1 MNGIDEKLD
10 AKKDEAPTIDSWEA
24 AFAALE
30 QRNKKEPEET
40 PAGRDGQPDAG
51 ESGQAEGTSGSDV
64 EPMAEGQSDDAQL
77 DGADTGGSGAADGAA
92 GETVS
97 EFDYSAEE
105 VNETISSIESSIE
118 DQAVSD
124 VANAM
129 KASGKIRVTRDGK
142 LGASINDPDIYTKD
156 EDGVPTYINPE
167 TGRPFT
173 GDNPRAQAKQWVDDY
188 NAELEQAFNKIAK
201 QRIDELK
208 KEKEPIVRT
217 LKFAETYKKLN
228 DVQRDMLDSLIEDY
242 EVKDEDGKSYWLK
255 GLEYDILVTYDKPRG
270 GLSILPQF
278 LKKVQGGY
286 VYLAMWDL
294 MNDYVLRSSAIGLIS
309 YPTTDGIYLVDNGV
323 WMGEISGFIFGVYD
337 SQDEEASFMGYTDAV
352 AAIRLIK
359 KTIEE

>member
-10 AKKDEAPTIDSWEA
+10 AKKDEAPAIDSWEA

-40 PAGRDGQPDAG
+40 PANRDGQPDAG
-51 ESGQAEGTSGSDV
+51 ESGQAEGTGGSDA
-64 EPMAEGQSDDAQL
+64 EPMVEGQSDDAQL
-77 DGADTGGSGAADGAA
+77 DGTDAGGSGAADGAA

-208 KEKEPIVRT
+208 KENEPIVRT

-242 EVKDEDGKSYWLK
+242 EVKDEEGNAIGYSCDLDKALAQVNRQIAKLTERGKALHPK
-255 GLEYDILVTYDKPRG
+255 QEKPAPTEPALDMPQSTG
-270 GLSILPQF
+270 SSENKPPQF
-278 LKKVQGGY
+278 KS
-286 VYLAMWDL
+286 LAEAMSW
-294 MNDYVLRSSAIGLIS
+294 
-309 YPTTDGIYLVDNGV
+309 
-323 WMGEISGFIFGVYD
+323 
-337 SQDEEASFMGYTDAV
+337 SQDQMLKQRKG
-352 AAIRLIK
+352 R
-359 KTIEE
+359 

>member
-1 MNGIDEKLD
+1 MDGIDEKLD

-40 PAGRDGQPDAG
+40 PADRDGQPNAG
-51 ESGQAEGTSGSDV
+51 ESGQAESTSGSDA
-64 EPMAEGQSDDAQL
+64 EPVAEGQSNDAQL
-77 DGADTGGSGAADGAA
+77 DGTDVGGSSAVDGAA

-208 KEKEPIVRT
+208 KENEPIVRT

-228 DVQRDMLDSLIEDY
+228 DVQRDMFDSLIEDY
-242 EVKDEDGKSYWLK
+242 EVKDEDGNAIGYSCDL
-255 GLEYDILVTYDKPRG
+255 DKALAQVNRQIAKLTERG
-270 GLSILPQF
+270 KALHPKQEKPAPTEPALDMPQSTGSSENKPPQF
-278 LKKVQGGY
+278 KSLAEAMSWSQDQMLKKG
-286 VYLAMWDL
+286 
-294 MNDYVLRSSAIGLIS
+294 R
-309 YPTTDGIYLVDNGV
+309 
-323 WMGEISGFIFGVYD
+323 
-337 SQDEEASFMGYTDAV
+337 
-352 AAIRLIK
+352 K
-359 KTIEE
+359 

>member
-1 MNGIDEKLD
+1 MDGIDEKLD
-10 AKKDEAPTIDSWEA
+10 AKKDEAPAIDSWEA

-40 PAGRDGQPDAG
+40 PANRDGQPDAG
-51 ESGQAEGTSGSDV
+51 ESGQAEGTSGSDA
-64 EPMAEGQSDDAQL
+64 EPVAEGQSDDAQL
-77 DGADTGGSGAADGAA
+77 DGTDTGGSGAVDGAA

-242 EVKDEDGKSYWLK
+242 EVKDEEGNAIGYSCDLDKALAQVNRQIAKLTERGKALHPK
-255 GLEYDILVTYDKPRG
+255 QEKPAPTEPALDMPQSTG
-270 GLSILPQF
+270 SSENKPPQF
-278 LKKVQGGY
+278 KSL
-286 VYLAMWDL
+286 
-294 MNDYVLRSSAIGLIS
+294 
-309 YPTTDGIYLVDNGV
+309 
-323 WMGEISGFIFGVYD
+323 
-337 SQDEEASFMGYTDAV
+337 EEAMEWSQNQQLKQRKG
-352 AAIRLIK
+352 R
-359 KTIEE
+359 

>member
-30 QRNKKEPEET
+30 QRNKKESEET
-40 PAGRDGQPDAG
+40 PADRDGQPDAG
-51 ESGQAEGTSGSDV
+51 ESGQAEDTSGSDA
-64 EPMAEGQSDDAQL
+64 EPVAEGQSDDAQL
-77 DGADTGGSGAADGAA
+77 DGTDTGGGSAVDGAA

-242 EVKDEDGKSYWLK
+242 EVKDEDGNAIGYSCDL
-255 GLEYDILVTYDKPRG
+255 DKALAQVNRQISKLTERG
-270 GLSILPQF
+270 KALHPKQEKPAPTEPALDMPQSTGSSENKPPQF
-278 LKKVQGGY
+278 KSL
-286 VYLAMWDL
+286 
-294 MNDYVLRSSAIGLIS
+294 
-309 YPTTDGIYLVDNGV
+309 
-323 WMGEISGFIFGVYD
+323 
-337 SQDEEASFMGYTDAV
+337 EEAMEWSQNQQLKQRKG
-352 AAIRLIK
+352 R
-359 KTIEE
+359 

>member
-1 MNGIDEKLD
+1 MDGIAENLD
-10 AKKDEAPTIDSWEA
+10 AKKDEAPAIDSWEA

-40 PAGRDGQPDAG
+40 PADRDGQPDAG
-51 ESGQAEGTSGSDV
+51 ESGQAEGTSGSDA
-64 EPMAEGQSDDAQL
+64 EPVAEGQSDDAQL
-77 DGADTGGSGAADGAA
+77 DGADAGGSSAADGTT

-97 EFDYSAEE
+97 EFDYSTEE
-105 VNETISSIESSIE
+105 VNETISSIVSSIE

-242 EVKDEDGKSYWLK
+242 EVKDEDGNAIGYSCDL
-255 GLEYDILVTYDKPRG
+255 DKALAQVNRQISKLTERG
-270 GLSILPQF
+270 KALHPKQEKPAPTEPALDMPQSTGSSENKPPQF
-278 LKKVQGGY
+278 KNLAEAMSWSQDQMLKKG
-286 VYLAMWDL
+286 
-294 MNDYVLRSSAIGLIS
+294 R
-309 YPTTDGIYLVDNGV
+309 
-323 WMGEISGFIFGVYD
+323 
-337 SQDEEASFMGYTDAV
+337 
-352 AAIRLIK
+352 K
-359 KTIEE
+359 

>member
-1 MNGIDEKLD
+1 MDGIDEKLD
-10 AKKDEAPTIDSWEA
+10 AKKDEAPAIDSWEA

-40 PAGRDGQPDAG
+40 PASRDGQPDAG
-51 ESGQAEGTSGSDV
+51 ESGQAESTSGSDA
-64 EPMAEGQSDDAQL
+64 EPVAEGQSDDAQL

-208 KEKEPIVRT
+208 KENEPIVRT

-242 EVKDEDGKSYWLK
+242 EVKDEDGNAIGYSCDL
-255 GLEYDILVTYDKPRG
+255 DKALAQVNRQIAKLTERG
-270 GLSILPQF
+270 KALHPKQEKPAPTEPALDMPQSTGSSENKPPQF
-278 LKKVQGGY
+278 KSLAEAMSWSQDQMLKKG
-286 VYLAMWDL
+286 
-294 MNDYVLRSSAIGLIS
+294 R
-309 YPTTDGIYLVDNGV
+309 
-323 WMGEISGFIFGVYD
+323 
-337 SQDEEASFMGYTDAV
+337 
-352 AAIRLIK
+352 K
-359 KTIEE
+359 

>member
-1 MNGIDEKLD
+1 MNGIDENLD

-40 PAGRDGQPDAG
+40 PANRDGQPDAG
-51 ESGQAEGTSGSDV
+51 EPGQAEGISGSDA
-64 EPMAEGQSDDAQL
+64 EPVAEGQSDDAQL
-77 DGADTGGSGAADGAA
+77 DGTDAGGSGAADGTA

-118 DQAVSD
+118 DQAISD

-208 KEKEPIVRT
+208 KENEPIVRT

-242 EVKDEDGKSYWLK
+242 EVKDEDGNAIGYNCDL
-255 GLEYDILVTYDKPRG
+255 DKALAQVNRQIAKLTERG
-270 GLSILPQF
+270 KALHPKQEKPAPTEPALDMPQSTGSSENKPPQF
-278 LKKVQGGY
+278 KSLAEAMSWSQDQMLKKG
-286 VYLAMWDL
+286 
-294 MNDYVLRSSAIGLIS
+294 R
-309 YPTTDGIYLVDNGV
+309 
-323 WMGEISGFIFGVYD
+323 
-337 SQDEEASFMGYTDAV
+337 
-352 AAIRLIK
+352 K
-359 KTIEE
+359 

>member
-1 MNGIDEKLD
+1 
-10 AKKDEAPTIDSWEA
+10 
-24 AFAALE
+24 
-30 QRNKKEPEET
+30 
-40 PAGRDGQPDAG
+40 
-51 ESGQAEGTSGSDV
+51 
-64 EPMAEGQSDDAQL
+64 MAEGQSDDAQL
-77 DGADTGGSGAADGAA
+77 DGTDAGGSGVADGAA

-242 EVKDEDGKSYWLK
+242 EVKDEDG
-255 GLEYDILVTYDKPRG
+255 
-270 GLSILPQF
+270 
-278 LKKVQGGY
+278 
-286 VYLAMWDL
+286 
-294 MNDYVLRSSAIGLIS
+294 NAIGYSCDLDKALAQVNRQIS
-309 YPTTDGIYLVDNGV
+309 KLPERGKALRPKQEKTAPTEPALDMPQSTGASENKPPEFKSLAEAMS
-323 WMGEISGFIFGVYD
+323 W
-337 SQDEEASFMGYTDAV
+337 SQDQMLKQRKG
-352 AAIRLIK
+352 R
-359 KTIEE
+359 

>member
-1 MNGIDEKLD
+1 MNGIDENLD

-40 PAGRDGQPDAG
+40 PADRDGQPDAG
-51 ESGQAEGTSGSDV
+51 ESGQAEGTSGSDA
-64 EPMAEGQSDDAQL
+64 EPVAEGQSDDAQL
-77 DGADTGGSGAADGAA
+77 DGTDAGGSSAVDGAA

-208 KEKEPIVRT
+208 KENEPIVRT

-242 EVKDEDGKSYWLK
+242 EVKDEEGNAIGYSCDLDKALAQVNRQIAKLTERGKALHPK
-255 GLEYDILVTYDKPRG
+255 QEKPAPTEPALDMPQSTG
-270 GLSILPQF
+270 SSENKPPQF
-278 LKKVQGGY
+278 KSLAEAMEWSQNQQLKQRKG
-286 VYLAMWDL
+286 
-294 MNDYVLRSSAIGLIS
+294 R
-309 YPTTDGIYLVDNGV
+309 
-323 WMGEISGFIFGVYD
+323 
-337 SQDEEASFMGYTDAV
+337 
-352 AAIRLIK
+352 
-359 KTIEE
+359 

>member
-10 AKKDEAPTIDSWEA
+10 AKKDEAPAIDSWEA

-51 ESGQAEGTSGSDV
+51 ESGQAEGTSGSDA
-64 EPMAEGQSDDAQL
+64 EPVAEGQSDDAQL
-77 DGADTGGSGAADGAA
+77 DGTDTGGSGAVDGTA

-242 EVKDEDGKSYWLK
+242 EVKDEDGNAIGYSCDL
-255 GLEYDILVTYDKPRG
+255 DKALAQVNRQISKLTERG
-270 GLSILPQF
+270 KALRPKQEKPAPTEPALDMPQSTGSSENKPPQF
-278 LKKVQGGY
+278 KSLAEAMSWSQDQMLKKG
-286 VYLAMWDL
+286 
-294 MNDYVLRSSAIGLIS
+294 R
-309 YPTTDGIYLVDNGV
+309 
-323 WMGEISGFIFGVYD
+323 
-337 SQDEEASFMGYTDAV
+337 
-352 AAIRLIK
+352 K
-359 KTIEE
+359 

>member
-10 AKKDEAPTIDSWEA
+10 AKKDEAPAIDSWEA

-40 PAGRDGQPDAG
+40 PADRDGQPDAG
-51 ESGQAEGTSGSDV
+51 GSGEAESTSGSDA
-64 EPMAEGQSDDAQL
+64 EPVAEGQSDDAQL
-77 DGADTGGSGAADGAA
+77 DDTDTGGSGAVDGAA
-92 GETVS
+92 EETVS

-208 KEKEPIVRT
+208 KENEPIVRT
-217 LKFAETYKKLN
+217 LKFAEAYKKLN

-242 EVKDEDGKSYWLK
+242 EVKDEDGNAIGYSCDL
-255 GLEYDILVTYDKPRG
+255 DKALAQVNRQISKLTERG
-270 GLSILPQF
+270 KALHHKQEKPEPTEPALDMPQSTGSSENKPPQF
-278 LKKVQGGY
+278 KSLAEAMSWSQDQMLKKG
-286 VYLAMWDL
+286 
-294 MNDYVLRSSAIGLIS
+294 R
-309 YPTTDGIYLVDNGV
+309 
-323 WMGEISGFIFGVYD
+323 
-337 SQDEEASFMGYTDAV
+337 
-352 AAIRLIK
+352 K
-359 KTIEE
+359 

>member
-1 MNGIDEKLD
+1 MNGVDEKLD
-10 AKKDEAPTIDSWEA
+10 AKKDEAPAIDSWEA

-40 PAGRDGQPDAG
+40 PADRDGQPDAG
-51 ESGQAEGTSGSDV
+51 GSGEAEGTSGSDA
-64 EPMAEGQSDDAQL
+64 EPVAEGQSDDAQL
-77 DGADTGGSGAADGAA
+77 DGTDAGGSGAVDGAA

-156 EDGVPTYINPE
+156 DDGVPTYINPE

-208 KEKEPIVRT
+208 KENEPIVRT

-242 EVKDEDGKSYWLK
+242 EVKDEDGNAIGYSCDL
-255 GLEYDILVTYDKPRG
+255 DKALAQVNRQISKLTERG
-270 GLSILPQF
+270 KALHPKQEKPAPTEPALDMPQSTGSSENKPPQF
-278 LKKVQGGY
+278 KSLEEAMSWSQDQMLKKG
-286 VYLAMWDL
+286 
-294 MNDYVLRSSAIGLIS
+294 R
-309 YPTTDGIYLVDNGV
+309 
-323 WMGEISGFIFGVYD
+323 
-337 SQDEEASFMGYTDAV
+337 
-352 AAIRLIK
+352 K
-359 KTIEE
+359 

>member
-10 AKKDEAPTIDSWEA
+10 AKKDEAPAIDSWEA

-40 PAGRDGQPDAG
+40 PADRDGQPDSG
-51 ESGQAEGTSGSDV
+51 ESGQAEGTSGSDA
-64 EPMAEGQSDDAQL
+64 EPVAQGQSDDAQL
-77 DGADTGGSGAADGAA
+77 DGTDAGRSGAADGAA

-242 EVKDEDGKSYWLK
+242 EVKDEDGNAIGYSCDL
-255 GLEYDILVTYDKPRG
+255 DKALAQVNRQISKLTERG
-270 GLSILPQF
+270 KALHPKQEKPAPTEPALDMPQSTGSSENKPPQF
-278 LKKVQGGY
+278 KSL
-286 VYLAMWDL
+286 
-294 MNDYVLRSSAIGLIS
+294 
-309 YPTTDGIYLVDNGV
+309 
-323 WMGEISGFIFGVYD
+323 
-337 SQDEEASFMGYTDAV
+337 EEAMEWSQNQQLKQRKG
-352 AAIRLIK
+352 R
-359 KTIEE
+359 

>member
-1 MNGIDEKLD
+1 MDGIDEKLD
-10 AKKDEAPTIDSWEA
+10 AKKDEAPAIDSWEA
-24 AFAALE
+24 AFAVLE

-40 PAGRDGQPDAG
+40 PADRDGQPDAG
-51 ESGQAEGTSGSDV
+51 ESGQAEGTSGSDA
-64 EPMAEGQSDDAQL
+64 EPVAEGQSDDAQL
-77 DGADTGGSGAADGAA
+77 DGADVGGGSVVDGAA

-242 EVKDEDGKSYWLK
+242 EVKDEDGNAIGYSCDL
-255 GLEYDILVTYDKPRG
+255 DKALAQVNRQISKLTERG
-270 GLSILPQF
+270 KALHPKQEKPAPTEPALDMPQSTGSSENKPPQF
-278 LKKVQGGY
+278 KSLAEAMEWSQNQQLKQRKG
-286 VYLAMWDL
+286 
-294 MNDYVLRSSAIGLIS
+294 R
-309 YPTTDGIYLVDNGV
+309 
-323 WMGEISGFIFGVYD
+323 
-337 SQDEEASFMGYTDAV
+337 
-352 AAIRLIK
+352 
-359 KTIEE
+359 

>member
-1 MNGIDEKLD
+1 MDGIDEKLD

-40 PAGRDGQPDAG
+40 PADRDGQPNAG
-51 ESGQAEGTSGSDV
+51 ESGQAEGTSGSDA
-64 EPMAEGQSDDAQL
+64 EPMAQGQSDDAQL
-77 DGADTGGSGAADGAA
+77 DGTDAGGSSVADGAA

-208 KEKEPIVRT
+208 KENEPIVRT

-242 EVKDEDGKSYWLK
+242 EVKDEDGNAIGYSCDL
-255 GLEYDILVTYDKPRG
+255 DKALAQINRQIAKLTERG
-270 GLSILPQF
+270 KALHPKQEKPAPIEPALDMPQSTGSSENKPPQF
-278 LKKVQGGY
+278 KSLEE
-286 VYLAMWDL
+286 AMAW
-294 MNDYVLRSSAIGLIS
+294 
-309 YPTTDGIYLVDNGV
+309 
-323 WMGEISGFIFGVYD
+323 
-337 SQDEEASFMGYTDAV
+337 SQDQQLKQRKG
-352 AAIRLIK
+352 R
-359 KTIEE
+359 

>member
-1 MNGIDEKLD
+1 MDGIDEKLD
-10 AKKDEAPTIDSWEA
+10 AKKDEAPAIDSWEA

-30 QRNKKEPEET
+30 QRNKKESEET
-40 PAGRDGQPDAG
+40 TANRDGQLDAG
-51 ESGQAEGTSGSDV
+51 ESGQTEGTSGSDA
-64 EPMAEGQSDDAQL
+64 EPVAEGQSDDAQL
-77 DGADTGGSGAADGAA
+77 DGTNAGGSGAADGAA

-105 VNETISSIESSIE
+105 VNEPLSSIESSIE

-208 KEKEPIVRT
+208 KENEPIVRT

-242 EVKDEDGKSYWLK
+242 EVKDEDG
-255 GLEYDILVTYDKPRG
+255 
-270 GLSILPQF
+270 
-278 LKKVQGGY
+278 
-286 VYLAMWDL
+286 
-294 MNDYVLRSSAIGLIS
+294 NAIGYSCDLDKALAQVNRQIS
-309 YPTTDGIYLVDNGV
+309 KLTERGKALHPKQEKPAPTEPALDMPQSTGSSENKPPEFKSLAEAMA
-323 WMGEISGFIFGVYD
+323 W
-337 SQDEEASFMGYTDAV
+337 SQDQMLKQRKG
-352 AAIRLIK
+352 R
-359 KTIEE
+359 

>member
-1 MNGIDEKLD
+1 MDGIDEKLD
-10 AKKDEAPTIDSWEA
+10 AKKDEAPAIDSWEA

-40 PAGRDGQPDAG
+40 PADRDGQPDTG
-51 ESGQAEGTSGSDV
+51 ESGQAEGTSGSDA
-64 EPMAEGQSDDAQL
+64 EPVAEGQSDDAQL
-77 DGADTGGSGAADGAA
+77 DGTNTGGSSAVDGAA

-105 VNETISSIESSIE
+105 VTETISSIESSIE

-242 EVKDEDGKSYWLK
+242 EVKDEDGNAIGYSCDL
-255 GLEYDILVTYDKPRG
+255 DKALAQVNRQISKLTERG
-270 GLSILPQF
+270 KALHPKQEKPAPTEPALDMPQSTGSSENKPPQF
-278 LKKVQGGY
+278 KSLAEAMSWSQDQMLKKGGK
-286 VYLAMWDL
+286 
-294 MNDYVLRSSAIGLIS
+294 R
-309 YPTTDGIYLVDNGV
+309 
-323 WMGEISGFIFGVYD
+323 
-337 SQDEEASFMGYTDAV
+337 
-352 AAIRLIK
+352 
-359 KTIEE
+359 

>member
-10 AKKDEAPTIDSWEA
+10 AKKDEAPAIDSWEA

-51 ESGQAEGTSGSDV
+51 GSGEAEGTSGSDA
-64 EPMAEGQSDDAQL
+64 EPVAEGQSDDAQL
-77 DGADTGGSGAADGAA
+77 DGTDAGGSGAVDGAA

-242 EVKDEDGKSYWLK
+242 EVKDEDGNAIGYGCDL
-255 GLEYDILVTYDKPRG
+255 DKALAQVNRQIAKLTERG
-270 GLSILPQF
+270 KALHPKQEKPAPTEPSLDMPQSTGSSENKPPQF
-278 LKKVQGGY
+278 KSLAEAMSWSQDQMLKKG
-286 VYLAMWDL
+286 
-294 MNDYVLRSSAIGLIS
+294 R
-309 YPTTDGIYLVDNGV
+309 
-323 WMGEISGFIFGVYD
+323 
-337 SQDEEASFMGYTDAV
+337 
-352 AAIRLIK
+352 K
-359 KTIEE
+359 

>member
-10 AKKDEAPTIDSWEA
+10 AKKDEAPAIDSWEA

-30 QRNKKEPEET
+30 QRNKKESEET
-40 PAGRDGQPDAG
+40 PADRDGQSDAG
-51 ESGQAEGTSGSDV
+51 ESGQSEGTSGSDA
-64 EPMAEGQSDDAQL
+64 EPVAEGQSDDAQL
-77 DGADTGGSGAADGAA
+77 DGTDTGGSGAADGAA

-242 EVKDEDGKSYWLK
+242 EVKDQDGNAIGYSCDL
-255 GLEYDILVTYDKPRG
+255 DKALAQVNRQISKLTERG
-270 GLSILPQF
+270 KALHPKQEKPAPTEPALDMPQSTGSSENKPPQF
-278 LKKVQGGY
+278 KS
-286 VYLAMWDL
+286 LAEAMSW
-294 MNDYVLRSSAIGLIS
+294 
-309 YPTTDGIYLVDNGV
+309 
-323 WMGEISGFIFGVYD
+323 
-337 SQDEEASFMGYTDAV
+337 SQDQMLKQRKG
-352 AAIRLIK
+352 R
-359 KTIEE
+359 

>member
-1 MNGIDEKLD
+1 MDGIDEKLD
-10 AKKDEAPTIDSWEA
+10 AKKDEAPAIDSWEA

-40 PAGRDGQPDAG
+40 PADRDEQPDAG
-51 ESGQAEGTSGSDV
+51 ESGQAEGTSGSDA
-64 EPMAEGQSDDAQL
+64 EPVVEGQSNDAQL
-77 DGADTGGSGAADGAA
+77 DGTDAGGSGAVDGAA

-105 VNETISSIESSIE
+105 VNETISTIESSIE

-188 NAELEQAFNKIAK
+188 NAELEQAFNKIAQ

-208 KEKEPIVRT
+208 KENEPIVRT

-242 EVKDEDGKSYWLK
+242 EVKDEDGNAIGYSCDL
-255 GLEYDILVTYDKPRG
+255 DKALAQVNRQISKLTERG
-270 GLSILPQF
+270 KALHPKQEKPAPTEPSLDMPQSTGSSENKPPQF
-278 LKKVQGGY
+278 KSLAEAMSWSQDQMLKKG
-286 VYLAMWDL
+286 
-294 MNDYVLRSSAIGLIS
+294 R
-309 YPTTDGIYLVDNGV
+309 
-323 WMGEISGFIFGVYD
+323 
-337 SQDEEASFMGYTDAV
+337 
-352 AAIRLIK
+352 K
-359 KTIEE
+359 

>member
-10 AKKDEAPTIDSWEA
+10 AKKDEAPAIDSWEA

-40 PAGRDGQPDAG
+40 SASRDGQLDAG
-51 ESGQAEGTSGSDV
+51 ESGQAEGTSGSDAESV
-64 EPMAEGQSDDAQL
+64 AEGQSDDAQL
-77 DGADTGGSGAADGAA
+77 DGADAGGSGAVDGAA

-124 VANAM
+124 VASAM

-188 NAELEQAFNKIAK
+188 NAELEQAFNKIAE
-201 QRIDELK
+201 QRINELK

-242 EVKDEDGKSYWLK
+242 EVKDEDGNAIGYSCDL
-255 GLEYDILVTYDKPRG
+255 DKALAQVNRQISKLTERG
-270 GLSILPQF
+270 KALHPKQEKPAPTEPALDMPQSTGSSENKPPQF
-278 LKKVQGGY
+278 KSL
-286 VYLAMWDL
+286 
-294 MNDYVLRSSAIGLIS
+294 
-309 YPTTDGIYLVDNGV
+309 
-323 WMGEISGFIFGVYD
+323 
-337 SQDEEASFMGYTDAV
+337 EEAMEWSQNQQLKQRKG
-352 AAIRLIK
+352 R
-359 KTIEE
+359 

>member
-40 PAGRDGQPDAG
+40 PASRDGQPDAG
-51 ESGQAEGTSGSDV
+51 ESGQAEGTSGSDA
-64 EPMAEGQSDDAQL
+64 EPVAEGQSDDAQL
-77 DGADTGGSGAADGAA
+77 DGTNAGGSGAADGAA

-208 KEKEPIVRT
+208 KENEPIVRT

-242 EVKDEDGKSYWLK
+242 EVKDEDGNAIGYSCDL
-255 GLEYDILVTYDKPRG
+255 DKALAQVNRQISKLTERG
-270 GLSILPQF
+270 KALHPKQEKPAPTEPALDMPQSTGSSENKPPQF
-278 LKKVQGGY
+278 KSLAEAMSWSQDQMLKKG
-286 VYLAMWDL
+286 
-294 MNDYVLRSSAIGLIS
+294 R
-309 YPTTDGIYLVDNGV
+309 
-323 WMGEISGFIFGVYD
+323 
-337 SQDEEASFMGYTDAV
+337 
-352 AAIRLIK
+352 K
-359 KTIEE
+359 

>member
-1 MNGIDEKLD
+1 MNGIDENLD

-51 ESGQAEGTSGSDV
+51 ESGQAEGTSGSDA
-64 EPMAEGQSDDAQL
+64 EPVAEGQSDDAQL
-77 DGADTGGSGAADGAA
+77 DGANAGGSGAVDGAA

-118 DQAVSD
+118 DQAISD

-242 EVKDEDGKSYWLK
+242 EVKDEDGNAIGYSCDL
-255 GLEYDILVTYDKPRG
+255 DKALAQVNRQISKLTERG
-270 GLSILPQF
+270 KALHPKQEKPAPTEPALDMPQSTGSSENKPPQF
-278 LKKVQGGY
+278 KSLAEAMSWSQDQMLKKG
-286 VYLAMWDL
+286 
-294 MNDYVLRSSAIGLIS
+294 R
-309 YPTTDGIYLVDNGV
+309 
-323 WMGEISGFIFGVYD
+323 
-337 SQDEEASFMGYTDAV
+337 
-352 AAIRLIK
+352 K
-359 KTIEE
+359 

>member
-10 AKKDEAPTIDSWEA
+10 AKKDEAPTIDSWET

-40 PAGRDGQPDAG
+40 PADRDGQSDAG
-51 ESGQAEGTSGSDV
+51 ESGQTEGTSGSNA
-64 EPMAEGQSDDAQL
+64 EPVAEGQSDDAQL
-77 DGADTGGSGAADGAA
+77 DGTDAGGSGAVDGAA

-97 EFDYSAEE
+97 EFDFSAEE

-156 EDGVPTYINPE
+156 EDGVPIYINPE

-188 NAELEQAFNKIAK
+188 NAELEQAFNKIAQ

-242 EVKDEDGKSYWLK
+242 EVKDEDGNAIGYSCDL
-255 GLEYDILVTYDKPRG
+255 DKALAQVNRQISKLTERG
-270 GLSILPQF
+270 KALHPKQEKPAPTEPALDMPQSTGSSENKPPQF
-278 LKKVQGGY
+278 KSLAEAMSWSQDQMLKKG
-286 VYLAMWDL
+286 
-294 MNDYVLRSSAIGLIS
+294 R
-309 YPTTDGIYLVDNGV
+309 
-323 WMGEISGFIFGVYD
+323 
-337 SQDEEASFMGYTDAV
+337 
-352 AAIRLIK
+352 K
-359 KTIEE
+359 

>member
-10 AKKDEAPTIDSWEA
+10 AKKDEAPAIDSWEA

-40 PAGRDGQPDAG
+40 PANRDGQPDAG
-51 ESGQAEGTSGSDV
+51 ESGQAEGTGGSDA
-64 EPMAEGQSDDAQL
+64 EPMVEGQSDDAQL
-77 DGADTGGSGAADGAA
+77 DGTDAGGSGAADGAA

-208 KEKEPIVRT
+208 KENEPIVRT

-242 EVKDEDGKSYWLK
+242 GVKDEEGNAIGYSCDLDKALAQVNRQIAKLTERGKALHPK
-255 GLEYDILVTYDKPRG
+255 QEKPAPTEPALDMPQSTG
-270 GLSILPQF
+270 SSENKPPQF
-278 LKKVQGGY
+278 KS
-286 VYLAMWDL
+286 LAEAMSW
-294 MNDYVLRSSAIGLIS
+294 
-309 YPTTDGIYLVDNGV
+309 
-323 WMGEISGFIFGVYD
+323 
-337 SQDEEASFMGYTDAV
+337 SQDQMLKQRKG
-352 AAIRLIK
+352 R
-359 KTIEE
+359 

>member
-10 AKKDEAPTIDSWEA
+10 AKKDEAPAIDSWEA

-40 PAGRDGQPDAG
+40 PANRDGQPDAEGSG
-51 ESGQAEGTSGSDV
+51 EAEGTSGSDA
-64 EPMAEGQSDDAQL
+64 EPVAEGQSDDAQL
-77 DGADTGGSGAADGAA
+77 DGTDAGGSGAVDGAA

-208 KEKEPIVRT
+208 REKEPIVRT

-242 EVKDEDGKSYWLK
+242 EVKDEDGNAIGYSCDL
-255 GLEYDILVTYDKPRG
+255 DKALAQVNRQISKLTERG
-270 GLSILPQF
+270 KALHPKQEKPAPTEPALDMPQSTGSSENKPPQF
-278 LKKVQGGY
+278 KSLAEAMEWSQNQQLKQRKG
-286 VYLAMWDL
+286 
-294 MNDYVLRSSAIGLIS
+294 R
-309 YPTTDGIYLVDNGV
+309 
-323 WMGEISGFIFGVYD
+323 
-337 SQDEEASFMGYTDAV
+337 
-352 AAIRLIK
+352 
-359 KTIEE
+359 

>member
-10 AKKDEAPTIDSWEA
+10 AKKDEAPAIDSWEA

-40 PAGRDGQPDAG
+40 PADRDGQPDAG
-51 ESGQAEGTSGSDV
+51 ESGQAEGTSGSDA
-64 EPMAEGQSDDAQL
+64 EPMAQGQSDDAQL
-77 DGADTGGSGAADGAA
+77 DGTDAGGSSAIDGAA

-208 KEKEPIVRT
+208 KENEPIVRT

-242 EVKDEDGKSYWLK
+242 EVKDEDGNAIGYSCDL
-255 GLEYDILVTYDKPRG
+255 DKALTQVNRQIAKLTERG
-270 GLSILPQF
+270 KALHPKQEKPVPTEPALDMPQSTGSSENKPPQF
-278 LKKVQGGY
+278 KSLAEAMSWSQDQMLKKG
-286 VYLAMWDL
+286 
-294 MNDYVLRSSAIGLIS
+294 R
-309 YPTTDGIYLVDNGV
+309 
-323 WMGEISGFIFGVYD
+323 
-337 SQDEEASFMGYTDAV
+337 
-352 AAIRLIK
+352 K
-359 KTIEE
+359 

>member
-10 AKKDEAPTIDSWEA
+10 AKKDEAPAIDSWEA

-30 QRNKKEPEET
+30 QRDKKESEET
-40 PAGRDGQPDAG
+40 PADRDGQPDAG
-51 ESGQAEGTSGSDV
+51 ESGQAEGTSGSDA
-64 EPMAEGQSDDAQL
+64 EPVAQGQSDDAQL
-77 DGADTGGSGAADGAA
+77 DGTDAGGSGAVDGAA

-208 KEKEPIVRT
+208 KENEPIVRT

-242 EVKDEDGKSYWLK
+242 EVKDEDGNAIGYSCDL
-255 GLEYDILVTYDKPRG
+255 DKALAQVNRQIAKLTERG
-270 GLSILPQF
+270 KALHPKQEKPAPTEPALDMPQSTGSSENKPPQF
-278 LKKVQGGY
+278 KSLAEAMSWSQDQMLKKG
-286 VYLAMWDL
+286 
-294 MNDYVLRSSAIGLIS
+294 R
-309 YPTTDGIYLVDNGV
+309 
-323 WMGEISGFIFGVYD
+323 
-337 SQDEEASFMGYTDAV
+337 
-352 AAIRLIK
+352 K
-359 KTIEE
+359 

>member
-10 AKKDEAPTIDSWEA
+10 AKKDEAPAIDSWEA

-40 PAGRDGQPDAG
+40 PANRDGQPDAG
-51 ESGQAEGTSGSDV
+51 EFGQTEGTSGSDA
-64 EPMAEGQSDDAQL
+64 EPVAESQSDDAQL
-77 DGADTGGSGAADGAA
+77 DGTDTGGGSAADGAA

-228 DVQRDMLDSLIEDY
+228 DVQRDMFDSLIEDY
-242 EVKDEDGKSYWLK
+242 EVKDEDGNAIGYSCDL
-255 GLEYDILVTYDKPRG
+255 DKALAQVNRQISKLTERG
-270 GLSILPQF
+270 KALHPKQEKPAPTEPALDMPQSTGSSENKPPQF
-278 LKKVQGGY
+278 KS
-286 VYLAMWDL
+286 LAEAMSW
-294 MNDYVLRSSAIGLIS
+294 
-309 YPTTDGIYLVDNGV
+309 
-323 WMGEISGFIFGVYD
+323 
-337 SQDEEASFMGYTDAV
+337 SQDQMLKQRKG
-352 AAIRLIK
+352 R
-359 KTIEE
+359 

>member
-10 AKKDEAPTIDSWEA
+10 AKKDEAPAIDSWEA

-40 PAGRDGQPDAG
+40 PADRDGQPDAG
-51 ESGQAEGTSGSDV
+51 ESGQAEGTSGSDA
-64 EPMAEGQSDDAQL
+64 EPVAEGQSDDAQL
-77 DGADTGGSGAADGAA
+77 DGTDIGGSGTVDGTA

-208 KEKEPIVRT
+208 KENEPIVRT

-242 EVKDEDGKSYWLK
+242 EVKDEDGNAIGYSCDL
-255 GLEYDILVTYDKPRG
+255 DKALAQVNRQISKLTERG
-270 GLSILPQF
+270 KALHPKQEKPAPTEPALDMPQSTGSSENKPPQF
-278 LKKVQGGY
+278 KS
-286 VYLAMWDL
+286 LAEAMSW
-294 MNDYVLRSSAIGLIS
+294 
-309 YPTTDGIYLVDNGV
+309 
-323 WMGEISGFIFGVYD
+323 
-337 SQDEEASFMGYTDAV
+337 SQDQMLKQRKS
-352 AAIRLIK
+352 R
-359 KTIEE
+359 

>member
-10 AKKDEAPTIDSWEA
+10 AKEDEAPAIDSWEA

-30 QRNKKEPEET
+30 QRNKKELEET
-40 PAGRDGQPDAG
+40 PADRDGQPDAG
-51 ESGQAEGTSGSDV
+51 ESGQAEGTSGSDA
-64 EPMAEGQSDDAQL
+64 EPMAQSQSDDVQL
-77 DGADTGGSGAADGAA
+77 DGTDAGGSSAVDGAA

-208 KEKEPIVRT
+208 KENEPIVRT

-242 EVKDEDGKSYWLK
+242 EVKDEEGNAIGYSCDLDKALAQVNRQIAKLTERGKALHPK
-255 GLEYDILVTYDKPRG
+255 QEKPAPTEPSLDMPQSTG
-270 GLSILPQF
+270 SSENKPPQF
-278 LKKVQGGY
+278 KSLAEAMSWSQDQMLKKG
-286 VYLAMWDL
+286 
-294 MNDYVLRSSAIGLIS
+294 R
-309 YPTTDGIYLVDNGV
+309 
-323 WMGEISGFIFGVYD
+323 
-337 SQDEEASFMGYTDAV
+337 
-352 AAIRLIK
+352 K
-359 KTIEE
+359 

>member
-1 MNGIDEKLD
+1 MDGIDEKLD
-10 AKKDEAPTIDSWEA
+10 AKKDEAPAIDSWEA

-30 QRNKKEPEET
+30 QRNKKESEET
-40 PAGRDGQPDAG
+40 PAGRDRQPDAEGSG
-51 ESGQAEGTSGSDV
+51 EAEGTSGSNA
-64 EPMAEGQSDDAQL
+64 EPVAEGQSDDAQL
-77 DGADTGGSGAADGAA
+77 DGADAGGSGAVDGTA
-92 GETVS
+92 GEAVS

-105 VNETISSIESSIE
+105 VNETISTIESSIE

-208 KEKEPIVRT
+208 KENEPIVRT

-242 EVKDEDGKSYWLK
+242 EVKDDDGNAIGYSCDLDKALAQVNRQIAK
-255 GLEYDILVTYDKPRG
+255 LTERGKALHPKQDKPAPTEPALDMPQSTG
-270 GLSILPQF
+270 SSENKPPQF
-278 LKKVQGGY
+278 KSLAEAMSWSQDQMLKKG
-286 VYLAMWDL
+286 
-294 MNDYVLRSSAIGLIS
+294 R
-309 YPTTDGIYLVDNGV
+309 
-323 WMGEISGFIFGVYD
+323 
-337 SQDEEASFMGYTDAV
+337 
-352 AAIRLIK
+352 K
-359 KTIEE
+359 

>member
-1 MNGIDEKLD
+1 MDGIDEKLD

-40 PAGRDGQPDAG
+40 PANRDGQPDAEGSG
-51 ESGQAEGTSGSDV
+51 ESEGTSGSDAESV
-64 EPMAEGQSDDAQL
+64 AEGQSDDAQL
-77 DGADTGGSGAADGAA
+77 DGTDAGGSGAVDGAA
-92 GETVS
+92 GEAVS
-97 EFDYSAEE
+97 ELDYSAEE

-242 EVKDEDGKSYWLK
+242 EVKDEDGNAIGYSCDL
-255 GLEYDILVTYDKPRG
+255 DKALAQVNRQIAKLTERG
-270 GLSILPQF
+270 KALHPKQEKPAPTEPALDMPQSTGSSENKPPQF
-278 LKKVQGGY
+278 KSLAEAMSWSQDQMLKKG
-286 VYLAMWDL
+286 
-294 MNDYVLRSSAIGLIS
+294 R
-309 YPTTDGIYLVDNGV
+309 
-323 WMGEISGFIFGVYD
+323 
-337 SQDEEASFMGYTDAV
+337 
-352 AAIRLIK
+352 K
-359 KTIEE
+359 

>member
-1 MNGIDEKLD
+1 
-10 AKKDEAPTIDSWEA
+10 
-24 AFAALE
+24 
-30 QRNKKEPEET
+30 
-40 PAGRDGQPDAG
+40 
-51 ESGQAEGTSGSDV
+51 
-64 EPMAEGQSDDAQL
+64 MAEGQSDDAQL
-77 DGADTGGSGAADGAA
+77 DGTDAGGSGAADGAT

-242 EVKDEDGKSYWLK
+242 EVKDEDGNAIGYSCDL
-255 GLEYDILVTYDKPRG
+255 DKALAQVNRQISKLTERG
-270 GLSILPQF
+270 KALHPKQEKPAPTEPALDMPQSTGSSENKPPQF
-278 LKKVQGGY
+278 KSL
-286 VYLAMWDL
+286 
-294 MNDYVLRSSAIGLIS
+294 
-309 YPTTDGIYLVDNGV
+309 
-323 WMGEISGFIFGVYD
+323 
-337 SQDEEASFMGYTDAV
+337 EEAMEWSQNQQLKQRKG
-352 AAIRLIK
+352 R
-359 KTIEE
+359 

>member
-1 MNGIDEKLD
+1 MNGIDENLD
-10 AKKDEAPTIDSWEA
+10 AKKDEAPAIDSWEA

-51 ESGQAEGTSGSDV
+51 ESGQAEGTSGSDA
-64 EPMAEGQSDDAQL
+64 EPVAEGQSDDAQL
-77 DGADTGGSGAADGAA
+77 DGTDAGGSSAADGAA

-118 DQAVSD
+118 DQAISD

-242 EVKDEDGKSYWLK
+242 EVKDEDGNAIGYSCDL
-255 GLEYDILVTYDKPRG
+255 DKALAQVNRQIAKLTERG
-270 GLSILPQF
+270 KALHPKQEKPAPTEPALDMPQSTGSSENKPPQF
-278 LKKVQGGY
+278 KSLAEAMSWSQDQMLKKG
-286 VYLAMWDL
+286 
-294 MNDYVLRSSAIGLIS
+294 R
-309 YPTTDGIYLVDNGV
+309 
-323 WMGEISGFIFGVYD
+323 
-337 SQDEEASFMGYTDAV
+337 
-352 AAIRLIK
+352 K
-359 KTIEE
+359 

>member
-10 AKKDEAPTIDSWEA
+10 AKKDEAPAIDSWEA

-51 ESGQAEGTSGSDV
+51 ESGQAEGTSGSDA
-64 EPMAEGQSDDAQL
+64 EPVAEGQSDDAQL
-77 DGADTGGSGAADGAA
+77 DGTDVGGGSVVDGAA

-228 DVQRDMLDSLIEDY
+228 YVQRDMLDSLIEDY
-242 EVKDEDGKSYWLK
+242 EVKDEDGNAIGYSCDL
-255 GLEYDILVTYDKPRG
+255 DKALAQVNRQISKLTERG
-270 GLSILPQF
+270 KALHPKQEKPAPTEPALDMPQSTGSSENKPPQF
-278 LKKVQGGY
+278 KSL
-286 VYLAMWDL
+286 
-294 MNDYVLRSSAIGLIS
+294 
-309 YPTTDGIYLVDNGV
+309 
-323 WMGEISGFIFGVYD
+323 
-337 SQDEEASFMGYTDAV
+337 EEAMEWSQNQQLKQRKG
-352 AAIRLIK
+352 R
-359 KTIEE
+359 

>member
-10 AKKDEAPTIDSWEA
+10 AKKDEAPAIDSWEA

-30 QRNKKEPEET
+30 QRNKKESEET
-40 PAGRDGQPDAG
+40 PANRDGQLDAG
-51 ESGQAEGTSGSDV
+51 ESGQTEGTSGSDA
-64 EPMAEGQSDDAQL
+64 EPVAEGQSDDAQL
-77 DGADTGGSGAADGAA
+77 DDTDAGGSGAADGAA

-124 VANAM
+124 VANVM

-242 EVKDEDGKSYWLK
+242 EVKDEDGNAIGYSCDL
-255 GLEYDILVTYDKPRG
+255 DKALAQVNRQISKLTERG
-270 GLSILPQF
+270 KALHPKQEKPAPTEPALDMPQSTGSSENKPPQF
-278 LKKVQGGY
+278 KS
-286 VYLAMWDL
+286 LAEAMSW
-294 MNDYVLRSSAIGLIS
+294 
-309 YPTTDGIYLVDNGV
+309 
-323 WMGEISGFIFGVYD
+323 
-337 SQDEEASFMGYTDAV
+337 SQDQMLKQRKG
-352 AAIRLIK
+352 R
-359 KTIEE
+359 

>member
-10 AKKDEAPTIDSWEA
+10 AKKDEAPAIDSWEA

-40 PAGRDGQPDAG
+40 PADRDGQPDAG
-51 ESGQAEGTSGSDV
+51 ESGQAEGTSGSDA
-64 EPMAEGQSDDAQL
+64 EPVVEGQSNDAQL
-77 DGADTGGSGAADGAA
+77 DGTDAGGSSAVDGAA

-105 VNETISSIESSIE
+105 VNETISTIESSIE

-208 KEKEPIVRT
+208 KENEPIVRT

-242 EVKDEDGKSYWLK
+242 ELKDEDGNAIGYSCDL
-255 GLEYDILVTYDKPRG
+255 DKALAQVNRQIAKLTERG
-270 GLSILPQF
+270 KALHPKQEKPAPTEPALDMPQSTGSSENKPPQF
-278 LKKVQGGY
+278 KSLAEAMSWSQDQMLKKG
-286 VYLAMWDL
+286 
-294 MNDYVLRSSAIGLIS
+294 R
-309 YPTTDGIYLVDNGV
+309 
-323 WMGEISGFIFGVYD
+323 
-337 SQDEEASFMGYTDAV
+337 
-352 AAIRLIK
+352 K
-359 KTIEE
+359 

>member
-10 AKKDEAPTIDSWEA
+10 TKKDEAPAIDSWEA

-40 PAGRDGQPDAG
+40 PADRDGQPDAG
-51 ESGQAEGTSGSDV
+51 ESGQAEGTSGSDA
-64 EPMAEGQSDDAQL
+64 EPVAQGQSDDAQL
-77 DGADTGGSGAADGAA
+77 DGTDTGGSSAVDGAA

-188 NAELEQAFNKIAK
+188 YAELEQAFKKIAT

-208 KEKEPIVRT
+208 KENEPIVRT

-242 EVKDEDGKSYWLK
+242 EVKDEDGNAIGYSCDL
-255 GLEYDILVTYDKPRG
+255 DKALAQVNRQISKLTERG
-270 GLSILPQF
+270 KALHPKQEKPAPTEPALDMPQSTGSSEHKPPQF
-278 LKKVQGGY
+278 KSLEE
-286 VYLAMWDL
+286 AMAW
-294 MNDYVLRSSAIGLIS
+294 
-309 YPTTDGIYLVDNGV
+309 
-323 WMGEISGFIFGVYD
+323 
-337 SQDEEASFMGYTDAV
+337 SQDQQLKQRKS
-352 AAIRLIK
+352 R
-359 KTIEE
+359 